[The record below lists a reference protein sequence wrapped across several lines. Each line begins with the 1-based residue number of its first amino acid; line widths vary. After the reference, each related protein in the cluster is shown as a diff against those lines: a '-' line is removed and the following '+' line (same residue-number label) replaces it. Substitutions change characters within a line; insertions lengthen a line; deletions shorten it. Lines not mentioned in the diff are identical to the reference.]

1 MNARH
6 LLFVLAASVPFVAG
20 ATEPSAGSS
29 TDAAPAANVAPAHHG
44 HHGGGRHLLAK
55 LNLSADQWTQVRSI
69 YAQNRARAQSLAA
82 TARANRSAL
91 ATTPPTEHPAYDSLL
106 AAAKDN
112 AVARQQLRSDVWSQI
127 YAVLTP
133 AQQQAIPGIVAAEQA
148 ARESRRAARHASAG
162 SA

>member
-1 MNARH
+1 MDARH
-6 LLFVLAASVPFVAG
+6 LLTMLALSVPLVAG
-20 ATEPSAGSS
+20 ATEPPADPAPVSSPAG
-29 TDAAPAANVAPAHHG
+29 DVRHG
-44 HHGGGRHLLAK
+44 RHGGAHRLLAK
-55 LNLSADQWTQVRSI
+55 LNLSTDQWTQVRSI

-91 ATTPPTEHPAYDSLL
+91 ATTPPTDHPAYDSLV

-148 ARESRRAARHASAG
+148 AREARRAARHATPAG
-162 SA
+162 A

>member
-6 LLFVLAASVPFVAG
+6 LLILLALSVPLVAVAAEPPVDPEAAASPAADVHHGRHAG
-20 ATEPSAGSS
+20 A
-29 TDAAPAANVAPAHHG
+29 H
-44 HHGGGRHLLAK
+44 RLLAK

-69 YAQNRARAQSLAA
+69 YAQSRTRARSLAA

-91 ATTPPTEHPAYDSLL
+91 AVTPPTDHPAYDSLV

-112 AVARQQLRSDVWSQI
+112 AVARQQLRSDIWSQI

-148 ARESRRAARHASAG
+148 AREARRAARHTAAAG
-162 SA
+162 A